1 MIVCLDHDGD
11 TRRFMLRAA
20 QMGLTSNEY
29 VYIMPDYVRD
39 QNRSELW
46 LQYNDNNEVLKDSRD
61 EEAKAAFRPMLMVT
75 KFVALLN
82 NFSWK

>member
-11 TRRFMLRAA
+11 MRRFMLRAA
-20 QMGLTSNEY
+20 QMGLTGSEY

-46 LQYNDNNEVLKDSRD
+46 LQYNDNNVIAKDSRD
-61 EEAKAAFRPMLMVT
+61 EEAKQAFRPMLLVCFMP
-75 KFVALLN
+75 
-82 NFSWK
+82 